1 MTFLIFLIL
10 YGIVTICN
18 YSLHIVKVKLS
29 KEFKMPRQILS
40 KEIIIKTSI
49 ELIEDNKENNFATVA
64 RKIGIQ
70 SQALYNY
77 FPNQIALNYA
87 IVAWTVELLANQLRK
102 DLFGKAGLAAII
114 DFAMAFR
121 ETALNHFLLTQF
133 VLKMPRTDNYP
144 ETTAAFNE
152 LKSIFNQM
160 IATEFTDPKKQL
172 LASRCIRD
180 LAIGDIVNVGT
191 GWFADKS
198 LPADKSFRRLL
209 KQSLRQ
215 IAE

>member
-1 MTFLIFLIL
+1 
-10 YGIVTICN
+10 
-18 YSLHIVKVKLS
+18 
-29 KEFKMPRQILS
+29 MPRQILS

-49 ELIEDNKENNFATVA
+49 ELIEDNKENNFASIAKKLGT
-64 RKIGIQ
+64 Q

-77 FPNQIALNYA
+77 FPNQLALNYA
-87 IVAWTVELLANQLRK
+87 IVAWTVSLLTDQLRK
-102 DLFGKAGLAAII
+102 DLFGKAGLTAII
-114 DFAMAFR
+114 DFAMTFR
-121 ETALNHFLLTQF
+121 KTALNHFLLTQF
-133 VLKMPRTDNYP
+133 VLKMPRTNNYP

-160 IATEFTDPKKQL
+160 IATEFTDSKKQL

-198 LPADKSFRRLL
+198 LPADKSFRKLL
-209 KQSLRQ
+209 KQNLSD
-215 IAE
+215 IAK

>member
-1 MTFLIFLIL
+1 
-10 YGIVTICN
+10 
-18 YSLHIVKVKLS
+18 
-29 KEFKMPRQILS
+29 MPRKILS

-49 ELIEDNKENNFATVA
+49 MLIEDNKENNFAAIA
-64 RKIGIQ
+64 RKLGTQ

-77 FPNQIALNYA
+77 FPNQLALNYA
-87 IVAWTVELLANQLRK
+87 IVAWTVNLLTDQLRQ
-102 DLFGKAGLAAII
+102 DLFGKAGMTAII

-121 ETALNHFLLTQF
+121 ERALNHFLLTQF

-144 ETTAAFNE
+144 EVDTAFAE
-152 LKSIFNQM
+152 LKTIFNQ
-160 IATEFTDPKKQL
+160 IIGTKFTDPQKQL

-198 LPADKSFRRLL
+198 LPADKSFRKLL
-209 KQSLRQ
+209 KQSLSK

>member
-10 YGIVTICN
+10 YGIVTLCN
-18 YSLHIVKVKLS
+18 YSLHVVKVKLS
-29 KEFKMPRQILS
+29 KECKMPRKILS

-49 ELIEDNKENNFATVA
+49 MLIEDNKENNFAAIA
-64 RKIGIQ
+64 RKLGTQ

-77 FPNQIALNYA
+77 FPNQLALNYA
-87 IVAWTVELLANQLRK
+87 IVAWAVNLLTDQLRQ
-102 DLFGKAGLAAII
+102 DLFGKAGMTAII

-121 ETALNHFLLTQF
+121 ERALNHFLLTQF

-144 ETTAAFNE
+144 EVDMAFAE
-152 LKSIFNQM
+152 LKTIFNQ
-160 IATEFTDPKKQL
+160 IIGTKFTDPQKQL

-198 LPADKSFRRLL
+198 LPADKSFRKLL
-209 KQSLRQ
+209 KQSLSK

>member
-1 MTFLIFLIL
+1 
-10 YGIVTICN
+10 
-18 YSLHIVKVKLS
+18 
-29 KEFKMPRQILS
+29 MPRQILS
-40 KEIIIKTSI
+40 KELIIKTSI
-49 ELIEDNKENNFATVA
+49 KLIENKKENNFATIA
-64 RKIGIQ
+64 REFGTQ

-77 FPNQIALNYA
+77 FPNQLALNYA
-87 IVAWTVELLANQLRK
+87 IVAWLINLMTDQLRRN
-102 DLFGKAGLAAII
+102 LFGKAGMIAII
-114 DFAMAFR
+114 DFAMEFR
-121 ETALNHFLLTQF
+121 QIALNHFHLTQF
-133 VLKMPRTDNYP
+133 VLKMPRTNMFP

-198 LPADKSFRRLL
+198 LPADKSFRKLL
-209 KQSLRQ
+209 ENSLNK
-215 IAE
+215 IEE